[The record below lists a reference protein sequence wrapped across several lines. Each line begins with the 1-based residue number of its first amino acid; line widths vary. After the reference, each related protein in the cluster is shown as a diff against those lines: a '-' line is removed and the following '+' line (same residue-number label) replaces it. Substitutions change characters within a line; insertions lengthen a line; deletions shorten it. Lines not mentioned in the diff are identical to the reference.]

1 MTYQIPREVQS
12 ARAQTL
18 NGVVYTAGQV
28 LTAAQIKGLPHLSA
42 LLSSGR
48 LTAVPDV
55 HERKAVRGNRTP
67 TNIPPVPLAVL
78 TSVPDFSVAV
88 VLTATNKLHATATM
102 TKGDGPFTVDWGD
115 SSTDST
121 VKGRVATHTYATAD
135 AFTVTVTADNG
146 DTATAAIT
154 TIAPPVADFVA
165 TPTLLSVA
173 FNDTTTGQTS
183 RAWDFGDDSTVV
195 TTADP
200 THVYDE
206 AGTYTVTY
214 TATGL
219 GGVTVV
225 TKTVTVAAS

>member
-1 MTYQIPREVQS
+1 MTYQVPREIQS

-18 NGVVYTAGQV
+18 GGVTYTAGQV
-28 LTAAQIKGLPHLSA
+28 LTPAQILALPHLSA

-78 TSVPDFSVAV
+78 TAIPDFSVDV

-102 TKGDGPFTVDWGD
+102 TGGDGPFSVDWGD
-115 SSTDST
+115 SSTSS
-121 VKGRVATHTYATAD
+121 VKGRVSTHTYATAGP
-135 AFTVTVTADNG
+135 FTITVTADNG
-146 DTATAAIT
+146 DTATDSVT
-154 TIAPPVADFVA
+154 TIAPPVADFVF
-165 TPTLLSVA
+165 TPTGLSVA

-183 RAWDFGDDSTVV
+183 RNWDWGDGTADG

-200 THVYDE
+200 THVYGA

-219 GGVTVV
+219 GGDTVV
-225 TKTVTVAAS
+225 VKTVTVA